1 MFTKNPKSF
10 KIKTHVVSPFSS
22 PRQTGFFL
30 GFSMNDKYVK
40 HINKRGRD
48 NTWCGKKN
56 ESWNLSDAEEA
67 ANYSGHI
74 KLCWSCVAEIEYKFN
89 QNIDPEY

>member
-10 KIKTHVVSPFSS
+10 KIKIHVVSPSARAS
-22 PRQTGFFL
+22 GLFFL
-30 GFSMNDKYVK
+30 GFVMNDRYVK